1 MTANIALSQ
10 TAFPLFAR
18 RATPFFEHL
27 RNKNE
32 HPEFAPRHSLKQS
45 DVTKKIKR
53 TRMYNFEGPQ
63 LQNTNFPRHTAH
75 GRRLGMPPAS
85 SQHNANK
92 S

>member
-1 MTANIALSQ
+1 MMVNIELSQ

-32 HPEFAPRHSLKQS
+32 HPEFAPRHTLKQS

-63 LQNTNFPRHTAH
+63 LQNPNFPRHTAH
-75 GRRLGMPPAS
+75 ARRLGMPPTS